1 MLDVLEL
8 DGLDHGL
15 QRPGDPATS
24 LKALGKVVK
33 RIDAFLGA
41 LR

>member
-1 MLDVLEL
+1 VLEL

-15 QRPGDPATS
+15 QVPGDPAAS
-24 LKALGKVVK
+24 LKALQKVVK
-33 RIDAFLGA
+33 RVDGFLGA